1 MEATRGSGRLA
12 IVPRWLEGGGQGKHS
27 ATPKGNGGDGM
38 SAWDDLTSME
48 YTVACLAVG
57 GFTNREIGA
66 HLDLSR
72 FAVNAHVRSVYRK
85 LGVAS
90 RLELTDAWT
99 VELDRS
105 VGAS

>member
-1 MEATRGSGRLA
+1 
-12 IVPRWLEGGGQGKHS
+12 
-27 ATPKGNGGDGM
+27 M

-48 YTVACLAVG
+48 YTVASLAVG
-57 GFTNREIGA
+57 GFTHREIGA

-85 LGVAS
+85 LGVES
-90 RLELTDAWT
+90 RLKLTNAWT

>member
-1 MEATRGSGRLA
+1 
-12 IVPRWLEGGGQGKHS
+12 
-27 ATPKGNGGDGM
+27 M
-38 SAWDDLTSME
+38 SAWDDLTTIE
-48 YTVACLAVG
+48 YTVASLVVG

-85 LGVAS
+85 LGAES
-90 RLELTDAWT
+90 RVELTNAWI